1 MERELNVNDEVIL
14 DIKRLGI
21 NGEGI
26 AYYKKLAVFVKGAIP
41 GEGVNV
47 RITDMKKNMAF
58 GEVVEFKH
66 KSEYRCDVKCPYF
79 EKCGGCQTLH
89 IDYNKM
95 LEFKRDLIIEA
106 INRYTKLNPR
116 SFEIKPTIPSDNQFG
131 YRNKSSL
138 PLKVV
143 RGSATVGLIQPNSNV
158 VVGIDSCLNHHDIVN
173 RINKE
178 VCKIIDECHISI
190 YDPKEDKGI
199 LKNVVVRVSHFNNE
213 AQVTY
218 IVTDKKAN
226 LKELAKKTMT
236 VNNVVSVYMSLNND
250 DDVLLFGQTKKL
262 EGKDTILENIGKYKF
277 ELSPDTFFQ
286 LNPLQTEKLYEEVR
300 KASKLSLKET
310 VLDLYCGVGTIGI
323 YLSAM
328 SKKIIGIEQNEVSI
342 ENAKTNAVINKVKN
356 ASFYAGKVVD
366 MLPKIIKDE
375 NIDVVVCD
383 PPRLGLGDYVAK
395 TLSNS
400 GINKIIYVSCNP
412 STMAKDLAILSN
424 NYQVKSIQP
433 VDMFPNTSLCECVV
447 SLSLKK
453 VK

>member
-1 MERELNVNDEVIL
+1 METELRVNDEVIL

-26 AYYKKLAVFVKGAIP
+26 AYYKKLAIFVKGAIP

-47 RITDMKKNMAF
+47 RITDVKKNMAF
-58 GEVVEFKH
+58 GEVIEFKH

-143 RGSATVGLIQPNSNV
+143 KGSTTVGLIQPNSNV
-158 VVGIDSCLNHHDIVN
+158 VIGIDSCLNHNEIVN

-178 VCKIIDECHISI
+178 VCKLIDECHISI
-190 YDPKEDKGI
+190 YDPKENKGI
-199 LKNVVVRVSHFNNE
+199 LKNIVVRVSHFNNE

-226 LKELAKKTMT
+226 LKELAKKTMS
-236 VNNVVSVYMSLNND
+236 VSNVVSVYMSLNNED
-250 DDVLLFGQTKKL
+250 DILLFGQTKKL
-262 EGKDTILENIGKYKF
+262 EGKDTILEKIGKYKF
-277 ELSPDTFFQ
+277 ELCPDTFFQ

-310 VLDLYCGVGTIGI
+310 VLDLYCGVGTIG
-323 YLSAM
+323 
-328 SKKIIGIEQNEVSI
+328 
-342 ENAKTNAVINKVKN
+342 
-356 ASFYAGKVVD
+356 
-366 MLPKIIKDE
+366 
-375 NIDVVVCD
+375 
-383 PPRLGLGDYVAK
+383 
-395 TLSNS
+395 
-400 GINKIIYVSCNP
+400 
-412 STMAKDLAILSN
+412 
-424 NYQVKSIQP
+424 
-433 VDMFPNTSLCECVV
+433 
-447 SLSLKK
+447 
-453 VK
+453 